1 MCSLFFELLTININA
16 SPEHSGMFVWVL
28 CVFMSSVP
36 LPKSPSILSL
46 SWRSYPYPY
55 LHFGTNLLFLWLNFF
70 SEPPSD
76 CTYERRPYRHSE
88 RFYHPTD
95 SCQSC
100 VCTNGTVHCQR
111 KPCPFASCTH
121 PISRECCRSCE
132 GRPQLHQKILTLLCC
147 DSLSCCLVGCLV
159 NGQER
164 ANGETWEDPSDRCA
178 VCMCRQGSVHCEKK
192 RCPPFNC
199 KHPIQREC
207 CMSCDGDWP
216 KKKNVISM
224 LLCQRSIFLMLS
236 LLFILQAACSTERN
250 ILMALS
256 LLMTKTPVACVTAM
270 EVKLSAPKYL
280 VTENAA
286 TLTNHPHSA
295 VENVT
300 VCASPRG
307 IIFLV
312 TRVIKW

>member
-1 MCSLFFELLTININA
+1 MVKPGRIRLTA
-16 SPEHSGMFVWVL
+16 V
-28 CVFMSSVP
+28 
-36 LPKSPSILSL
+36 
-46 SWRSYPYPY
+46 
-55 LHFGTNLLFLWLNFF
+55 
-70 SEPPSD
+70 
-76 CTYERRPYRHSE
+76 
-88 RFYHPTD
+88 
-95 SCQSC
+95 QC
-100 VCTNGTVHCQR
+100 VCAARALSTVRRSAVHPSTVNTPSR
-111 KPCPFASCTH
+111 GSAACPVTV
-121 PISRECCRSCE
+121 ID
-132 GRPQLHQKILTLLCC
+132 Q
-147 DSLSCCLVGCLV
+147 
-159 NGQER
+159 
-164 ANGETWEDPSDRCA
+164 
-178 VCMCRQGSVHCEKK
+178 
-192 RCPPFNC
+192 
-199 KHPIQREC
+199 
-207 CMSCDGDWP
+207 
-216 KKKNVISM
+216 KKNVISM

-312 TRVIKW
+312 TRVIK